1 MAKKKLFDILF
12 EDQYLLI
19 VNKAPGI
26 PVIPSRTSEMQ
37 HSLKYVFKEKYG
49 EIFIVHRID
58 EETSGL
64 VILAKDAETHRKL
77 NNMFQKREI
86 QKKYLLLT
94 RGIPHNDVGEINFPL
109 KKLNNQNKSVAH
121 KDGKEALTTYK
132 VIEKFKNIA
141 LVEAEIHSGRHHQ
154 IRVHFKSINY
164 PLLVDPSYGDS
175 GFFLSE
181 IKAKKFK
188 KGKYEEELP
197 LLKRLSLHA
206 YQLDFEHPITNDKIQ
221 IKAEPP
227 KDFRACINQ
236 LQKNI
241 K

>member
-94 RGIPHNDVGEINFPL
+94 RGIPHNDVGE
-109 KKLNNQNKSVAH
+109 
-121 KDGKEALTTYK
+121 
-132 VIEKFKNIA
+132 
-141 LVEAEIHSGRHHQ
+141 R
-154 IRVHFKSINY
+154 
-164 PLLVDPSYGDS
+164 
-175 GFFLSE
+175 
-181 IKAKKFK
+181 
-188 KGKYEEELP
+188 
-197 LLKRLSLHA
+197 
-206 YQLDFEHPITNDKIQ
+206 
-221 IKAEPP
+221 
-227 KDFRACINQ
+227 
-236 LQKNI
+236 
-241 K
+241 